1 MEGGASGVRGPGLH
15 LRLESEELVAFLG
28 FSQGFTAL
36 VGVGVVEAI
45 GIWGGSRARL
55 PTLSGLKSV

>member
-1 MEGGASGVRGPGLH
+1 M
-15 LRLESEELVAFLG
+15 AFLG